1 MKLTQSMT
9 IIRYLS
15 NKYHLAGHNEH
26 EKIRIDLLE
35 QQLQDYHSEFLRTTF
50 DPHFEVAKANYLNKL
65 PDTLKSLGDFLGEH
79 AFFAGNNITYV
90 DFIAYEFIDR
100 HFYLEPELFAPHEN
114 LKEFLLRIE
123 DLPTIHKYQYSENY
137 IRWPSGLVV
146 RWYKSK
152 YYSTFNK
159 NIKTE

>member
-1 MKLTQSMT
+1 MT
-9 IIRYLS
+9 IIRHLS

-26 EKIRIDLLE
+26 QKLRIDILE
-35 QQLQDYHSEFLRTTF
+35 QQLQDYQSEFVKTTF
-50 DPHFEVAKANYLNKL
+50 DPHFEVAKAEYLKNL
-65 PDTLKSLGDFLGEH
+65 PNTLESLSDFLGLH

-100 HFYLEPELFAPHEN
+100 HFYLEPELFTPRVEN

-123 DLPTIHKYQYSENY
+123 ELPTIHKYQYSVNY

-159 NIKTE
+159 YIKYQ